1 MVNEERNDNYN
12 AEERLAPLLIKIQK
26 LENNLYSHEHCAL
39 IERIDSM
46 ERTNQE
52 LHKANSELANRI
64 GYLEAQL
71 KDRLLKGGLW

>member
-26 LENNLYSHEHCAL
+26 LENNLYSHEHYAL
-39 IERIDSM
+39 IARIDSM

-52 LHKANSELANRI
+52 LHKTNSELANRI